1 MNAFKTVSDYSESII
16 RTCGT
21 KENNMVPSSESNMHV
36 LETAFK
42 QRAFDGKWERI
53 VKIMDLDNSYS
64 FVNENGNRTTLIPEK
79 WVTVGVYDYLMEIE
93 N

>member
-16 RTCGT
+16 KDCGT
-21 KENNMVPSSESNMHV
+21 KERNMIPFSESKMNV

-79 WVTVGVYDYLMEIE
+79 WVTVGVYDYLMEVVD
-93 N
+93 

>member
-1 MNAFKTVSDYSESII
+1 MIFNGKKVDILAE
-16 RTCGT
+16 
-21 KENNMVPSSESNMHV
+21 E
-36 LETAFK
+36 FK

-79 WVTVGVYDYLMEIE
+79 WVTVGVYDYLMKIAD
-93 N
+93 

>member
-1 MNAFKTVSDYSESII
+1 MVLAYSVSII
-16 RTCGT
+16 VDYGT
-21 KENNMVPSSESNMHV
+21 KEKTMIPSSEKNMQV

-79 WVTVGVYDYLMEIE
+79 WVTVGVYDYLMEIV

>member
-1 MNAFKTVSDYSESII
+1 MITSE
-16 RTCGT
+16 
-21 KENNMVPSSESNMHV
+21 KNMQV

-64 FVNENGNRTTLIPEK
+64 FVGENGSRMTHIPEK
-79 WVTVGVYDYLMEIE
+79 WVTVGVYDYLLTIE
-93 N
+93 E

>member
-1 MNAFKTVSDYSESII
+1 MIPFSEKKMN
-16 RTCGT
+16 
-21 KENNMVPSSESNMHV
+21 V

-64 FVNENGNRTTLIPEK
+64 FMSENGSRMTHIPEK
-79 WVTVGVYDYLMEIE
+79 WVTVGVYDLLMEVVD
-93 N
+93 

>member
-1 MNAFKTVSDYSESII
+1 MIPFSEKKMN
-16 RTCGT
+16 
-21 KENNMVPSSESNMHV
+21 V

-64 FVNENGNRTTLIPEK
+64 FVSENGSRKTLIPEK
-79 WVTVGVYDYLMEIE
+79 WVTVGVYDYLMEIS

>member
-1 MNAFKTVSDYSESII
+1 MVYVYSENITV
-16 RTCGT
+16 RFGT
-21 KENNMVPSSESNMHV
+21 KETKMIFSEKNMQI

-79 WVTVGVYDYLMEIE
+79 WVTVGVYDLLMEIVD
-93 N
+93 

>member
-1 MNAFKTVSDYSESII
+1 
-16 RTCGT
+16 
-21 KENNMVPSSESNMHV
+21 MVPFHESKMNV

-79 WVTVGVYDYLMEIE
+79 WVTVGVYDYMMEIAD
-93 N
+93 

>member
-1 MNAFKTVSDYSESII
+1 MVPFSES
-16 RTCGT
+16 
-21 KENNMVPSSESNMHV
+21 KMNV

-64 FVNENGNRTTLIPEK
+64 FVSENGSRKTLIPEK
-79 WVTVGVYDYLMEIE
+79 WVTVGVYDYLMEIS

>member
-1 MNAFKTVSDYSESII
+1 
-16 RTCGT
+16 
-21 KENNMVPSSESNMHV
+21 MVPSSESNMHV

-79 WVTVGVYDYLMEIE
+79 WVTVGVYDLLMEIID
-93 N
+93 